1 MDDNMRVPALFISIL
16 FLSSYA
22 QASQTYPKDVNEYL
36 KNADN
41 CQYLSGEWDS
51 KLPIKR
57 QQEIEKEVNSA
68 CNNAEKQKEKLN
80 TKYQKD
86 KNILKVINAYDF

>member
-1 MDDNMRVPALFISIL
+1 MKVPALFISISIL

-51 KLPIKR
+51 ELPIKR
-57 QQEIEKEVNSA
+57 QREIEKEVNSA
-68 CNNAEKQKEKLN
+68 CNNAEKQKKNSTQN
-80 TKYQKD
+80 TKKTKEY
-86 KNILKVINAYDF
+86 